1 MFVNIFIDRCLKLFV
16 VAVSDLWGYLRA
28 QAWLKVVVCLVVVK
42 VLKLIVSLLHGRRKT
57 I

>member
-1 MFVNIFIDRCLKLFV
+1 MFVNVFIDRCLKLFL

-42 VLKLIVSLLHGRRKT
+42 VLKLIVSLLHGRRK
-57 I
+57 II